1 MECSCINK
9 DESIRLGRTSI
20 IVSGADLPRGR
31 YIAKELAE
39 KGKNVKALV
48 RDPFSEEAQVLAEY
62 GCMVLKGDITKPSK
76 LWLAMNGCYGAVCVI
91 DPVLYSELG
100 EAKSSSMEECVYKFA
115 QRCKEVG
122 MNEFIFCHDG
132 MEGSILESI
141 KLLKFKFFH
150 VVRYPDFCFED
161 ILELFQ
167 FSKHTGDDGPR
178 NILKI
183 GSDTL
188 TLSCA
193 EDAGKMFVQLIL
205 NSQFYRK
212 RKHAFAV
219 PAETLSTES
228 LAAKLSE
235 VTGRTVECKRVSY
248 KDLKAL
254 NYQMHSSLADYF
266 LEIEKRDDESY
277 PNVGHKFELPASKR
291 ERSQTSIVLESCKF
305 EDWAIKHKD
314 RLKMK
319 LAGNPILVENEK
331 SGIAKIDIQRRA
343 ETQLL
348 VRQLMKASPHATKE
362 SLQHTAGSI
371 MEMRIA
377 KHKKTQKHQ
386 TGNKGRHIM
395 RTASAVVL
403 PAKPQQLPMS
413 LERKEIN
420 GVRSSA
426 KPSNA
431 NHSMSISTIGTGV
444 KSQNMLN
451 KSEAETQIREAA

>member
-319 LAGNPILVENEK
+319 LAV
-331 SGIAKIDIQRRA
+331 
-343 ETQLL
+343 
-348 VRQLMKASPHATKE
+348 
-362 SLQHTAGSI
+362 
-371 MEMRIA
+371 
-377 KHKKTQKHQ
+377 
-386 TGNKGRHIM
+386 
-395 RTASAVVL
+395 
-403 PAKPQQLPMS
+403 
-413 LERKEIN
+413 
-420 GVRSSA
+420 
-426 KPSNA
+426 
-431 NHSMSISTIGTGV
+431 
-444 KSQNMLN
+444 
-451 KSEAETQIREAA
+451 